1 MVDITFQQDRYQHNL
16 SIKKFLPG
24 KYHPKSHHDAQ
35 THQQI
40 YSLNALI
47 NIYKVLLKRIL
58 TSKIQPQWVMMTFE
72 SQKVKK
78 HCGWLGF

>member
-1 MVDITFQQDRYQHNL
+1 MVDITFHQDRYQRNL

-40 YSLNALI
+40 Y
-47 NIYKVLLKRIL
+47 
-58 TSKIQPQWVMMTFE
+58 
-72 SQKVKK
+72 
-78 HCGWLGF
+78 